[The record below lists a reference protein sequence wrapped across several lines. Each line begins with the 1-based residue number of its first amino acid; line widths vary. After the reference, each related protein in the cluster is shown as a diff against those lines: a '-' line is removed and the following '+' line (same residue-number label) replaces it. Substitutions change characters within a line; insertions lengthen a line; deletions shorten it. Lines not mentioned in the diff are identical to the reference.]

1 MKKTL
6 SVNLG
11 GSVYHIDEDAYQE
24 LMDYLQDVKSHL
36 GNDASSAEVLI
47 DIEQRISELFG
58 EWMKGRR
65 EVITASDVQKVI
77 GILGRPE
84 QFDSNDG
91 QATDEDEASNKNPNS
106 DKSASKSEKWSDDR
120 YYNAHRKLYR
130 DGENAR
136 LGGVCAG
143 LAAYLNVSV
152 VLIRLIW
159 VCLILFYGT
168 GFLFYFL
175 CWIIIPEARTAAQRL
190 EMVGEDVTI
199 DNIEKKVRE
208 EAGKVKDRVDGY
220 VRSNHFHDNVRN
232 AGNGFVE
239 FVRVVVKVFFAFIGG
254 AVGLAA
260 FIAII
265 GLIFALLVLW
275 TGNLHFIEGAWPQ
288 DFLPIQQAL
297 MNPSSATW
305 MTFGLILAIGI
316 PFIAIFRLLFGRS
329 LHMKPTAP
337 WEIWV
342 GFIVW
347 FVGLGLCIFSGLH
360 LLQGF
365 GGFWI

>member
-11 GSVYHIDEDAYQE
+11 GSVYHIDDDAYQE

-58 EWMKGRR
+58 QWMQGRR
-65 EVITASDVQKVI
+65 EVITAGDVQKVI

-84 QFDSNDG
+84 QFEN
-91 QATDEDEASNKNPNS
+91 DEAKTNEAAEPEAAALKN
-106 DKSASKSEKWSDDR
+106 EKR
-120 YYNAHRKLYR
+120 YEERSSSAHRRLYR
-130 DGENAR
+130 DGENSL
-136 LGGVCAG
+136 LGGVCSGFAI
-143 LAAYLNVSV
+143 YLNVSV

-159 VCLILFYGT
+159 LCLICFAGT

-190 EMVGEDVTI
+190 EMRGEDVTI
-199 DNIEKKVRE
+199 ENIEKKVRE

-220 VRSNHFHDNVRN
+220 VKSSRFHENVRSVS
-232 AGNGFVE
+232 NGFVE
-239 FVRVVVKVFFAFIGG
+239 AVRVVVKVFFAFIAGTI
-254 AVGLAA
+254 GLAA
-260 FIAII
+260 FAVLL

-275 TGNLHFIEGAWPQ
+275 TGNVHFIQAWPHEFQPLQ
-288 DFLPIQQAL
+288 DAL

-316 PFIAIFRLLFGRS
+316 PFIAIFRLLFGRA
-329 LHMKPTAP
+329 LNLKRTAP

-347 FVGLGLCIFSGLH
+347 FIGIGLCIFSGLH
-360 LLQGF
+360 LLSYC
-365 GGFWI
+365 GGFWV

>member
-36 GNDASSAEVLI
+36 GNDDSSAEVLI

-58 EWMKGRR
+58 QWMQGRR
-65 EVITASDVQKVI
+65 EVITAGDVQKVI

-84 QFDSNDG
+84 QFDNNETSSD
-91 QATDEDEASNKNPNS
+91 AETDQSS
-106 DKSASKSEKWSDDR
+106 SKSEKGSEER
-120 YYNAHRKLYR
+120 SNYTHRKLYR

-143 LAAYLNVSV
+143 IAAYLNVSV

-220 VRSNHFHDNVRN
+220 VRSNRIHENMRN

-239 FVRVVVKVFFAFIGG
+239 FVRTILKVFFAFIAGSI
-254 AVGLAA
+254 GLAA
-260 FIAII
+260 FVALI

-275 TGNLHFIEGAWPQ
+275 TGNLHFVQAWPNEFQ
-288 DFLPIQQAL
+288 PLQNAL

-316 PFIAIFRLLFGRS
+316 PFIAIFKLLFGRA
-329 LHMKPTAP
+329 LNMKRSAP

-347 FVGLGLCIFSGLH
+347 FIGIGLCIFSGLH
-360 LLQGF
+360 LLSFF
-365 GGFWI
+365 GGFWV

>member
-36 GNDASSAEVLI
+36 GNDGSSAEVLI

-77 GILGRPE
+77 SILGRPE
-84 QFDSNDG
+84 QFDNG
-91 QATDEDEASNKNPNS
+91 EAETIDEAEPEKAAP
-106 DKSASKSEKWSDDR
+106 KSERWSDER
-120 YYNAHRKLYR
+120 AGSAHRKLYR
-130 DGENAR
+130 DVDNAR

-159 VCLILFYGT
+159 VCMILFYGS

-239 FVRVVVKVFFAFIGG
+239 FIRVVIKVFFAFIAG
-254 AVGLAA
+254 AIGLAG
-260 FIAII
+260 FVVLL

-275 TGNLHFIEGAWPQ
+275 TGNVHFIQAWPHEFQPLQ
-288 DFLPIQQAL
+288 DAL

-316 PFIAIFRLLFGRS
+316 PFIAIFRLLFGQA
-329 LHMKPTAP
+329 LNMKRTAP

-342 GFIVW
+342 GFIAW
-347 FVGLGLCIFSGLH
+347 FIGIGLCIFSSLH
-360 LLQGF
+360 LLSSW
-365 GGFWI
+365 GGFWV

>member
-24 LMDYLQDVKSHL
+24 LMDYLQEVKSHL

-58 EWMKGRR
+58 QWMQGRR
-65 EVITASDVQKVI
+65 EVITAGDVQKVI
-77 GILGRPE
+77 SILGRPE
-84 QFDSNDG
+84 QFDNAEAE
-91 QATDEDEASNKNPNS
+91 ATDEAEPEKAAP
-106 DKSASKSEKWSDDR
+106 KSEKWSDER
-120 YYNAHRKLYR
+120 TSYGHRKLYR

-220 VRSNHFHDNVRN
+220 VRSNRVHENVRN

-239 FVRVVVKVFFAFIGG
+239 FIRVVVKVFFAFIAGTI
-254 AVGLAA
+254 GLAA
-260 FIAII
+260 FVTLI

-275 TGNLHFIEGAWPQ
+275 TGNLHFIEGAWPH
-288 DFLPIQQAL
+288 DFMPLQQAL

-316 PFIAIFRLLFGRS
+316 PFIAIFRLLFGRA
-329 LHMKPTAP
+329 LNMKRTAA

-347 FVGLGLCIFSGLH
+347 FIGLGLCIFSGLH
-360 LLQGF
+360 LLSSF
-365 GGFWI
+365 GGFWV

>member
-24 LMDYLQDVKSHL
+24 LMDYLQEVKSHL
-36 GNDASSAEVLI
+36 GNDASSGEVLI

-58 EWMKGRR
+58 QWMQGRR
-65 EVITASDVQKVI
+65 EVITAGDVQKVI

-84 QFDSNDG
+84 QFDN
-91 QATDEDEASNKNPNS
+91 AEAEASEEAEPQKAAP
-106 DKSASKSEKWSDDR
+106 KSEKWYEEKANYSQ
-120 YYNAHRKLYR
+120 RKLYR

-260 FIAII
+260 FIALI

-275 TGNLHFIEGAWPQ
+275 TGNLHFVQGAWPH
-288 DFLPIQQAL
+288 DFLPLQQAL
-297 MNPSSATW
+297 VNPSAATW

-316 PFIAIFRLLFGRS
+316 PFIAIFRLLFGRT
-329 LHMKPTAP
+329 LHMKPTAA

-347 FVGLGLCIFSGLH
+347 FIGLGLCIFSGLH
-360 LLQGF
+360 LLSTF
-365 GGFWI
+365 GGFWV

>member
-24 LMDYLQDVKSHL
+24 LMDYLQEVKSHL
-36 GNDASSAEVLI
+36 GNDASSGEVLI

-58 EWMKGRR
+58 QWMQGRR
-65 EVITASDVQKVI
+65 EVITAGDVQKVI

-84 QFDSNDG
+84 QFDN
-91 QATDEDEASNKNPNS
+91 AEAEASEEAEPQKAAP
-106 DKSASKSEKWSDDR
+106 KSEKWYEEKANYSQ
-120 YYNAHRKLYR
+120 RKLYR

-260 FIAII
+260 FIALI

-275 TGNLHFIEGAWPQ
+275 TGNLHFVQGAWPH
-288 DFLPIQQAL
+288 DFLPLQQAL
-297 MNPSSATW
+297 VNPSAATW

-316 PFIAIFRLLFGRS
+316 PFIAIFRLLFGRT
-329 LHMKPTAP
+329 LHMKPTAA

-347 FVGLGLCIFSGLH
+347 FIGLGLCIFSALH
-360 LLQGF
+360 LLPYF

>member
-24 LMDYLQDVKSHL
+24 LMDYLQEVRNHL
-36 GNDASSAEVLI
+36 GNEDSSAEVLI
-47 DIEQRISELFG
+47 DIEQRISELFA

-65 EVITASDVQKVI
+65 EVITASDVHKVI

-84 QFDSNDG
+84 QFDNG
-91 QATDEDEASNKNPNS
+91 EAEATDESEPQQ
-106 DKSASKSEKWSDDR
+106 SAPKAERAYQEHSH
-120 YYNAHRKLYR
+120 YTHRKLYR

-159 VCLILFYGT
+159 VCLVLFYGT

-220 VRSNHFHDNVRN
+220 VRSNRFHDNVRT

-239 FVRVVVKVFFAFIGG
+239 FIRVVVKVFFAFIGG

-260 FIAII
+260 FIALI

-275 TGNLHFIEGAWPQ
+275 TGNLHFLQSWPHEFQ
-288 DFLPIQQAL
+288 PLQQAL
-297 MNPSSATW
+297 MNPSAATW

-316 PFIAIFRLLFGRS
+316 PFIAIFRLLFGRT
-329 LHMKPTAP
+329 LNMKPSAP

-347 FVGLGLCIFSGLH
+347 FIGLGLCIFSALN
-360 LLQGF
+360 LLQYF
-365 GGFWI
+365 GGFWV

>member
-36 GNDASSAEVLI
+36 GNDASSGEVLI

-84 QFDSNDG
+84 QFDNAEPS
-91 QATDEDEASNKNPNS
+91 EEAEPSEKTAP
-106 DKSASKSEKWSDDR
+106 KSEKWSDER
-120 YYNAHRKLYR
+120 SYYAHRKLYR
-130 DGENAR
+130 DVDNAR

-190 EMVGEDVTI
+190 EMMGEDVTI

-220 VRSNHFHDNVRN
+220 VRSNHFHENVRN

-239 FVRVVVKVFFAFIGG
+239 FIRVVVKVFFAFIGG

-260 FIAII
+260 FIALI

-275 TGNLHFIEGAWPQ
+275 TGNLHFIQAWPHEFQ
-288 DFLPIQQAL
+288 PLQQAL
-297 MNPSSATW
+297 TNPSAATW
-305 MTFGLILAIGI
+305 MTFGLILSIGI
-316 PFIAIFRLLFGRS
+316 PFIAIFRLLFGRM
-329 LHMKPTAP
+329 LNLKPTAA

-347 FVGLGLCIFSGLH
+347 FIGLGLCIFSALN
-360 LLQGF
+360 LLQYF
-365 GGFWI
+365 GGFWV

>member
-24 LMDYLQDVKSHL
+24 LMDYLQEVKSHL
-36 GNDASSAEVLI
+36 GNDASSSEVLI

-77 GILGRPE
+77 SILGRPE
-84 QFDSNDG
+84 QFDN
-91 QATDEDEASNKNPNS
+91 EASEATEDAEPQAAGPKY
-106 DKSASKSEKWSDDR
+106 ERRTEER
-120 YYNAHRKLYR
+120 YGSAHRRLYR
-130 DGENAR
+130 DTENSM
-136 LGGVCAG
+136 LGGVCSG
-143 LAAYLNVSV
+143 FAAYLNVSV
-152 VLIRLIW
+152 VLIRLIYL
-159 VCLILFYGT
+159 CLIFFGGT

-175 CWIIIPEARTAAQRL
+175 CWIIVPEARTAAQRL
-190 EMVGEDVTI
+190 EMQGEDVTI
-199 DNIEKKVRE
+199 ENIEKKVRE

-220 VRSNHFHDNVRN
+220 MKSNRFQENVRT

-239 FVRVVVKVFFAFIGG
+239 AIRVIVKVFFAFLAGVI
-254 AVGLAA
+254 GLAG
-260 FIAII
+260 FIVLL

-275 TGNLHFIEGAWPQ
+275 TGNIHFIESWPH
-288 DFLPIQQAL
+288 DFQPLQNAL

-316 PFIAIFRLLFGRS
+316 PFIAIFRLLFTRALNLKRTS
-329 LHMKPTAP
+329 A

-342 GFIVW
+342 GFIFW
-347 FVGLGLCIFSGLH
+347 FIGIGLCIFSGLH
-360 LLQGF
+360 LLSYC
-365 GGFWI
+365 GGVWI

>member
-36 GNDASSAEVLI
+36 GNDGSSAEVLI

-65 EVITASDVQKVI
+65 EVITAGDVQKVI
-77 GILGRPE
+77 SILGRPE
-84 QFDSNDG
+84 QFDTNEDK
-91 QATDEDEASNKNPNS
+91 ATEEAEPEKAAP
-106 DKSASKSEKWSDDR
+106 KSEKWSDER
-120 YYNAHRKLYR
+120 NNTGYRKLYR
-130 DGENAR
+130 DIDNAR

-143 LAAYLNVSV
+143 FAAYLNVSV

-220 VRSNHFHDNVRN
+220 VRSNRFHENVRT
-232 AGNGFVE
+232 AGNGFVD
-239 FVRVVVKVFFAFIGG
+239 FIRVVVKVFFAFIAG
-254 AVGLAA
+254 AIGLAA
-260 FIAII
+260 FVTLL
-265 GLIFALLVLW
+265 GLVFALLVLW
-275 TGNLHFIEGAWPQ
+275 TGNVHFIQAWPHEFQPLQ
-288 DFLPIQQAL
+288 DAL
-297 MNPSSATW
+297 MNPSAATW

-316 PFIAIFRLLFGRS
+316 PFIAIFRLLFSRS
-329 LHMKPTAP
+329 LNMRSSAP

-347 FVGLGLCIFSGLH
+347 FIGIGLCIFSGLN
-360 LLQGF
+360 LLQHF

>member
-24 LMDYLQDVKSHL
+24 LMDYLQEVKSHL
-36 GNDASSAEVLI
+36 GNDASSGEVLI

-58 EWMKGRR
+58 QWMQGRR
-65 EVITASDVQKVI
+65 EVITAGDVQKVI

-84 QFDSNDG
+84 QFDN
-91 QATDEDEASNKNPNS
+91 AEAEASEEAEPQKAAP
-106 DKSASKSEKWSDDR
+106 KSEKWYEEKANYSQ
-120 YYNAHRKLYR
+120 RKLYR

-136 LGGVCAG
+136 LGGACAG

-260 FIAII
+260 FIALI

-275 TGNLHFIEGAWPQ
+275 TGNLHFVQGAWPH
-288 DFLPIQQAL
+288 DFLPLQQAL
-297 MNPSSATW
+297 VNPSAATW

-316 PFIAIFRLLFGRS
+316 PFIAIFRLLFGRT
-329 LHMKPTAP
+329 LHMKPTAA

-347 FVGLGLCIFSGLH
+347 FIGLGLCIFSALH
-360 LLQGF
+360 LLPYF

>member
-24 LMDYLQDVKSHL
+24 LMDYLQEVKSHL
-36 GNDASSAEVLI
+36 GNDASSGEVLI
-47 DIEQRISELFG
+47 DIEQRISELFA

-65 EVITASDVQKVI
+65 EVITAADVQKVI
-77 GILGRPE
+77 AILGRPE
-84 QFDSNDG
+84 QFDNG
-91 QATDEDEASNKNPNS
+91 EGEATDEGEP
-106 DKSASKSEKWSDDR
+106 EKAAPKAERAYQEHSS
-120 YYNAHRKLYR
+120 YNHRKLYR

-159 VCLILFYGT
+159 VCLVLFYGT

-220 VRSNHFHDNVRN
+220 VRSNRFHDNVRS

-260 FIAII
+260 FFVLI

-275 TGNLHFIEGAWPQ
+275 TGNLHFIQSWPHE
-288 DFLPIQQAL
+288 FLPLQQAL
-297 MNPSSATW
+297 LNPSSATW
-305 MTFGLILAIGI
+305 MTFGLILAIGV
-316 PFIAIFRLLFGRS
+316 PFIAIFRLLFGRT
-329 LHMKPTAP
+329 LNLKPTSP
-337 WEIWV
+337 WEIWM

-347 FVGLGLCIFSGLH
+347 FIGLGLCIFSGLH
-360 LLQGF
+360 LLQYF

>member
-36 GNDASSAEVLI
+36 GKDGSSSEVLI

-65 EVITASDVQKVI
+65 EVITAGDVQKVI

-84 QFDSNDG
+84 QFDNVDGETND
-91 QATDEDEASNKNPNS
+91 AEEPKKAAP
-106 DKSASKSEKWSDDR
+106 KSEKWSDER
-120 YYNAHRKLYR
+120 TNYGHRKLYR
-130 DGENAR
+130 DGDNAR
-136 LGGVCAG
+136 LGGVCSG

-159 VCLILFYGT
+159 VCMILFYGT

-220 VRSNHFHDNVRN
+220 VRSNRAHENVRN

-239 FVRVVVKVFFAFIGG
+239 FIRVVIKVFFAFIAG
-254 AVGLAA
+254 AIGLAA
-260 FIAII
+260 FVALL

-275 TGNLHFIEGAWPQ
+275 TGNVHFIQAWPHEFQ
-288 DFLPIQQAL
+288 PLQNAL

-316 PFIAIFRLLFGRS
+316 PFIAIFRLLFGRA
-329 LHMKPTAP
+329 LNMKRTAV

-342 GFIVW
+342 GFILW
-347 FVGLGLCIFSGLH
+347 FIGIGLCIFSGLH
-360 LLQGF
+360 LLSYC
-365 GGFWI
+365 GGFWV

>member
-36 GNDASSAEVLI
+36 GNEASSTEVLI

-65 EVITASDVQKVI
+65 EVITAGDVQKVI

-84 QFDSNDG
+84 QFDTVEG
-91 QATDEDEASNKNPNS
+91 EAAEETEQEKTAP
-106 DKSASKSEKWSDDR
+106 KSERWSDER
-120 YYNAHRKLYR
+120 TNYGHRKLYR

-220 VRSNHFHDNVRN
+220 VRSNRVNENLHN

-239 FVRVVVKVFFAFIGG
+239 VIRVVVKVFFAFIAG

-260 FIAII
+260 FITLI
-265 GLIFALLVLW
+265 GLLFALLVLW
-275 TGNLHFIEGAWPQ
+275 TGNLHFMQGAWPQ
-288 DFLPIQQAL
+288 DFLPLQQAL
-297 MNPSSATW
+297 MNPSAATW

-316 PFIAIFRLLFGRS
+316 PFIAIFRLLFGRA
-329 LHMKPTAP
+329 LNLKRAAA

-342 GFIVW
+342 GFVVW
-347 FVGLGLCIFSGLH
+347 FFGLGLCIYAGLH
-360 LLQGF
+360 LLSTC
-365 GGFWI
+365 GGIWIS